1 MIQPII
7 QTTIHQALFQ
17 YALLVLGLTG
27 SLGLF
32 LNMKREMR
40 SQATK
45 QGARIEELASKIC
58 TAPPAAEPVYV
69 AVAPTSGLNV
79 SKRVQA
85 MRMLRRKE
93 DVSHVAAAL
102 GVTRA
107 EIELLIR
114 VQKLSPAPLNQAPF
128 SSAAS

>member
-27 SLGLF
+27 SLVLF

-45 QGARIEELASKIC
+45 QGARIEELASK
-58 TAPPAAEPVYV
+58 TYAAPPAAEPVYI

-85 MRMLRRKE
+85 MRMLRRRE

-114 VQKLSPAPLNQAPF
+114 VQKLSPAPLNQAPV